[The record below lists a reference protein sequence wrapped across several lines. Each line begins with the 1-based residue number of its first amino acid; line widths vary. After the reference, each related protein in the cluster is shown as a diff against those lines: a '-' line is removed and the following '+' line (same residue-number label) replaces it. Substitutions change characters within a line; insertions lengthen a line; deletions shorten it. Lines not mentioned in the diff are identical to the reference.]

1 MKSACMPIKDGRDKH
16 DPHDGVYT
24 TVQRMELHH
33 CRVDATTDHVKQIKS
48 NHRKVNVTF
57 PLICGPQNSL
67 EINKLYTKSAWV
79 REHVCTHGDVY
90 M

>member
-1 MKSACMPIKDGRDKH
+1 MDETNMIH
-16 DPHDGVYT
+16 T
-24 TVQRMELHH
+24 TEFTRLCKEWNYITAGWMQPQIMLNQ
-33 CRVDATTDHVKQIKS
+33 VKPQE
-48 NHRKVNVTF
+48 VNVTF